1 MFFQHLRRVAFV
13 LVCASFMA
21 TAAKADE
28 TTRVL
33 LIVGPSTHK
42 PGTHEVEAGSRL
54 LADCLQ
60 NATNLPGLECK
71 VVVGWPEDK
80 ELLRSADT
88 MVFSGDRFPLA
99 EMDNTEKNMA
109 ELAEQMD
116 RGCGLVC
123 YHYATGLTKGQMPD
137 DGTHPLLDWM
147 GGYFATRCV
156 HHQGTARIYEKAH
169 IEINK
174 KHPIL
179 RGVSPFTINDEP
191 YINNYFGP
199 NGIERNVT
207 PLMTSML
214 PPESPKP
221 EIVAWAVERTLPDQ
235 SLKQR
240 GMAIV
245 MPHFYRNWENDDLRT
260 SILNGVAWTAHREVP
275 HQGVSAPRPK
285 LDAYGAESVLPAQK
299 NREK

>member
-1 MFFQHLRRVAFV
+1 MLSKLTRNKKPVFLPCILAI
-13 LVCASFMA
+13 LLCPASSIL
-21 TAAKADE
+21 AAAPVN
-28 TTRVL
+28 VL
-33 LIVGPSTHK
+33 LVVGPSTHK

-60 NATNLPGLECK
+60 KATNVEGIKCT
-71 VVVGWPEDK
+71 VSVGWPDDK
-80 ELLRSADT
+80 RLLTSADT
-88 MVFSGDRFPLA
+88 IIFSGDRFPLA
-99 EMDNTEKNMA
+99 EMTNTSQNMQ
-109 ELAEQMD
+109 ELAEQLD
-116 RGCGLVC
+116 RGCGLLC

-137 DGTHPLLDWM
+137 DGTHPLLQWM

-156 HHQGTARIYEKAH
+156 HHQGTARIYEQAD
-169 IEINK
+169 IEINA

-179 RGVSPFTINDEP
+179 NGVKPFSLHDEP

-221 EIVAWAVERTLPDQ
+221 EVIAWAVERKIKG
-235 SLKQR
+235 SKNKQR

-245 MPHFYRNWENDDLRT
+245 MPHFYKNWSNDNLRT
-260 SILNGVAWTAHREVP
+260 AILNGVVWTAHHDVP
-275 HQGVSAPRPK
+275 GEGIQSPSPQ
-285 LDAYGAESVLPAQK
+285 LTAYGAKAIAPK
-299 NREK
+299 